1 MQKSLCGGKKMNSI
15 KLALV
20 GNPNVGKS
28 VFFNQLTGGSQHVG
42 NWPGKTVEKVE
53 GSLRFLG
60 RDIKVVDL
68 PGINSLSTYSQEEE
82 IAREYIE
89 KSEADIVLNIVDV
102 SALEKNLY
110 MTLQLLEMNSNIVL
124 AMNMKDVADK
134 RGIKIDNERLS
145 SKLGIPIVQ
154 TVAIHSQGIQDTM
167 IKVVNQS
174 TKNKKDLKNIKI
186 RYSSKI
192 EEAIDKISN
201 EINSINSIT
210 KTKHKNSSNRLNR
223 WLSIN
228 LLENDKISLDK
239 FSKYNKLI
247 RTVKR
252 EREKLERIYDQNINI
267 IFSSERYRTISRI
280 LSDCQE
286 MSNNK
291 IPLTERLDDVL
302 LHNIWGY
309 LFLAVVLL
317 SFFYSI
323 FLFGDFFSGF
333 FESTLTYI
341 TSLISFDNIILSFL
355 WESISE
361 GVIAGLVVAVP
372 YLFPFYILLAIL
384 EDSGYL
390 PRIAFLMDG
399 LMHKIGLHGKSF
411 IPIIL
416 GYGCSVPAISGTKIM
431 ESKKQQYITSFLV
444 TLIPCAARSVII
456 FAVIGAFMGI
466 NIAMLFY
473 VLNLLV
479 VVILGFVAS
488 KIIKGKSPAMILNMP
503 TYKMPQFKSI
513 WIRAWFRIQ
522 NFVKMAF
529 PIIIAA
535 TIVIKSLEFFNV
547 LHLISDLI
555 SPITVGWLGLPS
567 IVGIIL
573 ITGILRKELI
583 VLILAALLG
592 TTDFGAVLTPIQMI
606 VLTII
611 SMFYIP
617 CAATIAVLHK
627 ELGLKKALSITL
639 FDIIFA
645 ILFAGLVRLLLIN
658 LPLF

>member
-1 MQKSLCGGKKMNSI
+1 VQKSLCGGKKMNSI